1 MKYSIGQVVAFNG
14 FGTEAFI
21 LGMTVD
27 SYIILLHTGYTSEM
41 PIEQLER
48 ITAKWLNDTN
58 NI

>member
-1 MKYSIGQVVAFNG
+1 MKYSIGQTVAFNG

-21 LGMTVD
+21 LGATVD

-48 ITAKWLNDTN
+48 ITSK
-58 NI
+58 